1 MYVCNPRFQ
10 PLPQRLFSSLPRLRS
25 RRNAKKI
32 WNYAKKKPP
41 RRWFSSRSL
50 ESWTNY
56 SFISFQLFIITMF
69 DFYRMDLTF
78 MFIYRLSKNILC
90 FLYIYGD
97 DIENFPNFSEVLKY
111 HFYSEDKTRRSIHLK
126 LQNLY
131 FYKVI
136 HLWHLWRDI
145 YI

>member
-50 ESWTNY
+50 ESLNKLFFHFLSTFYYHDVRFLSDGSNIYVYLSIIEEYSLFFVYLWRWYWKFSKLFTGIKISLLFGRQDKAKY
-56 SFISFQLFIITMF
+56 SFKIAESLF
-69 DFYRMDLTF
+69 L
-78 MFIYRLSKNILC
+78 
-90 FLYIYGD
+90 
-97 DIENFPNFSEVLKY
+97 
-111 HFYSEDKTRRSIHLK
+111 
-126 LQNLY
+126 
-131 FYKVI
+131 
-136 HLWHLWRDI
+136 
-145 YI
+145 